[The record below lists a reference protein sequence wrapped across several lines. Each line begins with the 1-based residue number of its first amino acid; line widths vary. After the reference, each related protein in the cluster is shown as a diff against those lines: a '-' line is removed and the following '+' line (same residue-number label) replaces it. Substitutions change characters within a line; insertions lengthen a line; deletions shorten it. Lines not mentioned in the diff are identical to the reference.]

1 MNLTRRVVGRVARS
15 RVRGATNTAMR
26 LMRSAAIFGF
36 TLAACTGEIVVG
48 ESAGSTSGMTG
59 GTGSTGQPTT
69 GGEATGG
76 SSGGGATTGG
86 GGTGSTGGTGE
97 ATSGG
102 SSGGIKLDVGVET
115 GGDEACV
122 GAPDLIFL
130 LVGKEV
136 WSFDPINVVFEK
148 ITDVACPEVLGDY
161 TSFSVARDGS
171 IWLLSLEPI
180 DPDLLPERPM
190 QVTRLDPDTQQCEVV
205 LYAPVVGPNLSYDCG
220 DVAFVSELDDPAAER
235 LFFHSC
241 TAGGFVVVPGAGGVL
256 RLDPKEMPPKFTFLA
271 TDDYTTAPLAGTG
284 DGRIYAVSGSGED
297 PLSARFIQIGQ
308 DGAPVET
315 IPVPDLKL
323 GDFGPQLA
331 LAFYG
336 GDLYTF
342 GVPQGGQLLV
352 TRYDLDDDDGDGIH
366 QITPIE
372 AAAKPPFNQ
381 LGLVA
386 AASPT
391 CIPLTPPT

>member
-1 MNLTRRVVGRVARS
+1 MDLTVRVVGGVARS
-15 RVRGATNTAMR
+15 RGRGATNPAMTR
-26 LMRSAAIFGF
+26 IRGAAIFGF

-48 ESAGSTSGMTG
+48 ETAGSTTGMAG

-69 GGEATGG
+69 GGDSTGG
-76 SSGGGATTGG
+76 SSGGGPTTGG
-86 GGTGSTGGTGE
+86 GATGSTGEPATGG
-97 ATSGG
+97 TSGG
-102 SSGGIKLDVGVET
+102 VKLDVGVET

-130 LVGKEV
+130 LVGQGV
-136 WSFDPINVVFEK
+136 WSFDPLNVVFDK
-148 ITDVACPEVLGDY
+148 VVDVACPEVLGDY

-190 QVTRLDPDTQQCEVV
+190 QVTRFDPDTQLCEVV
-205 LYAPVVGPNLSYDCG
+205 LYAPVVGPNISYDCG
-220 DVAFVSELDDPAAER
+220 DVAFVSEVGDPAAER

-241 TAGGFVVVPGAGGVL
+241 TAGGYNIAPGAGGLL
-256 RLDPKEMPPKFTFLA
+256 RLDPKEMPPAFTFLA

-284 DGRIYAVSGSGED
+284 DGRIYAISGSGED
-297 PLSARFIQIGQ
+297 PLSARFVQIDQ

-315 IPVPDLKL
+315 IPVPDLKI
-323 GDFGPQLA
+323 GEFGPQMA

-342 GVPQGGQLLV
+342 GVPLEGQLLV
-352 TRYDLDDDDGDGIH
+352 TRYDLDDDDGDGVH
-366 QITPIE
+366 QIEAIE
-372 AAAKPPFNQ
+372 AAADPPFNP
-381 LGLVA
+381 LMLTA

-391 CIPLTPPT
+391 CIPLTPPS